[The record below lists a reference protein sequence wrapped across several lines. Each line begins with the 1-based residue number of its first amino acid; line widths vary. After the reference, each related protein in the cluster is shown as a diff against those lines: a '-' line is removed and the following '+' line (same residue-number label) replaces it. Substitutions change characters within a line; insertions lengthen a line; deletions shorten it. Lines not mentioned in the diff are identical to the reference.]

1 MSIELGTTLKPS
13 YDISIK
19 AILFNFTSTEKQTS
33 VYDGIRDIDFNNIDE
48 FSIDSNPKKMSV
60 NIYNLKLKNIMKSY
74 QDMFLNTNLVFYIKI
89 VEKIPFD
96 DSVVASVVLE
106 NYFKIYSYEYDDSG
120 ATLYLDYNLVSFNT
134 AALLFSQRYNT
145 DASQTNSL
153 ITIDTTSH
161 LIQNIMGIT
170 QNHFASNLNLLL
182 EEYSKIDF
190 AVVMPVPKDIVFRNQ
205 LNTSGLNSFAY
216 NNVRLPIRNDLN
228 DITIIN
234 YILNNYKLYFSPTW
248 FIFDDSRMGNNYS
261 STVEVDTAAIDPVN
275 EDDISK
281 SAARIYTYVFINT
294 FNIKSLPTVS
304 CWNTEDLDAF
314 KVSEGESTKSNVDN
328 KLDVVVGQNF
338 DYVPVKAHASEF
350 RLGSRMHRMG
360 SVINGDDLK
369 AKARSRVIL
378 RNSKDD
384 TTVVEPARSWNN
396 GLVNTIRIDT
406 DIPADV
412 FLISLKCEKFLMDND
427 ASIYSATFH
436 NMRYNVLDYNV
447 TYDLVSKLKHNYVL
461 FSFNKKFTFNGETR
475 AFNMKTDAEFL
486 YLPDTIAV
494 DIKTISSTS
503 STGNLVPDIV
513 NNITSGWFGSNTS
526 NMPRTINMDEFKLLT
541 PEQKAQALKELAQN
555 VADNVKYSKTQTG
568 KASYYN
574 AKSADSRFTANG
586 EIFDDQA
593 QTCASNTYP
602 FNTILL
608 VTNKDTG
615 LSTVVRVNDTGGF
628 QSGKHADSGR
638 VIDLTEGA
646 AKSINMVKAGIAN
659 VEIQVL
665 EWGDGKRVKK

>member
-1 MSIELGTTLKPS
+1 MSIEQGTTLKPS

-19 AILFNFTSTEKQTS
+19 AILFNFTSTDKQTS
-33 VYDGIRDIDFNNIDE
+33 VYDGIRDIDYNNIDE
-48 FSIDSNPKKMSV
+48 FSIDSNPQKMSV
-60 NIYNLKLKNIMKSY
+60 NIYNLKLKNVIKSY
-74 QDMFLNTNLVFYIKI
+74 QDMFLNTNLVFYIKV
-89 VEKIPFD
+89 VEKIPSG
-96 DSVVASVVLE
+96 DSVLASVVLE

-120 ATLYLDYNLVSFNT
+120 PTLYLDYDLVSFNT
-134 AALLFSQRYNT
+134 AALLFSQRYNANASST
-145 DASQTNSL
+145 DALLSVSTAPQ
-153 ITIDTTSH
+153 

-190 AVVMPVPKDIVFRNQ
+190 AIVMPVPKDIVFRNQ
-205 LNTSGLNSFAY
+205 LNTSGLNLYAY
-216 NNVRLPIRNDLN
+216 NNVKLPIRNDLN

-234 YILNNYKLYFSPTW
+234 YILKNYKLYISPTW
-248 FIFDDSRMGNNYS
+248 FIFDDSRMGKNYS
-261 STVEVDTAAIDPVN
+261 STSEVDTSSLDPVN
-275 EDDISK
+275 EDPIAQG
-281 SAARIYTYVFINT
+281 SARVYTYVFINT
-294 FNIKSLPTVS
+294 FNIKSLPAVS
-304 CWNTEDLDAF
+304 CWNMEEPNAITLADGHSTTSDA
-314 KVSEGESTKSNVDN
+314 DN
-328 KLDVVVGQNF
+328 KLEVVVGDSI
-338 DYVPVKAHASEF
+338 DYIPIQAYASEF
-350 RLGSRMHRMG
+350 RLGSRMHRAG

-378 RNSKDD
+378 RNSMDR
-384 TTVVEPARSWNN
+384 TVIIEPVRSWNN
-396 GLVNTIRIDT
+396 GIVNTIRLDT
-406 DIPADV
+406 DIPENV
-412 FLISLKCEKFLMDND
+412 FLLSLKCEKFLMDQD
-427 ASIYSATFH
+427 ASIYSATFN

-461 FSFNKKFTFNGETR
+461 FSFNKKFTFNGEAR
-475 AFNMKTDAEFL
+475 AFNMKIDAEFL
-486 YLPDTIAV
+486 YLPDSLAV
-494 DIKTISSTS
+494 DIQSLSSTS
-503 STGNLVPDIV
+503 TTGNLVPDIV
-513 NNITSGWFGSNTS
+513 NSITSGWFGSNTS
-526 NMPRTINMDEFKLLT
+526 NMPRSINTDEFKLLT

-628 QSGKHADSGR
+628 SSGNHANSGR